1 MSITGAMQMAAKV
14 AELEARVRRLEEA
27 AAAAD
32 RSRLPHPGPLPLKG
46 ARGKKAD

>member
-32 RSRLPHPGPLPLKG
+32 RSRLLTPALF
-46 ARGKKAD
+46 A